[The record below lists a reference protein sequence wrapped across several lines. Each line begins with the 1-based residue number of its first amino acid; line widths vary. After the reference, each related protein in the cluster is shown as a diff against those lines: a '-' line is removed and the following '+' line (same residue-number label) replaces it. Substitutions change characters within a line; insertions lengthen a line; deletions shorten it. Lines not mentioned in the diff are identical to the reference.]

1 LLLHTDGVKTA
12 QSWSPDGKVILFNAG
27 DPKTRLD
34 LWALDLLP
42 DAKPRIFAGGEAD
55 QCCGR
60 FSPDGHWVAYVAT
73 DSGRPEV
80 FVKSFA
86 GTEDAVQVSSNGGGA
101 PEWRANGRELYYIA
115 PDNRLISV
123 PVTMTAN
130 AFKAGSATALFRI
143 NTKDTQGAAVGI
155 AFDSVYAPVGNDR
168 FLVAESQSDT
178 RASMVNLLFN
188 WVPPPR

>member
-1 LLLHTDGVKTA
+1 
-12 QSWSPDGKVILFNAG
+12 
-27 DPKTRLD
+27 
-34 LWALDLLP
+34 
-42 DAKPRIFAGGEAD
+42 
-55 QCCGR
+55 
-60 FSPDGHWVAYVAT
+60 
-73 DSGRPEV
+73 V